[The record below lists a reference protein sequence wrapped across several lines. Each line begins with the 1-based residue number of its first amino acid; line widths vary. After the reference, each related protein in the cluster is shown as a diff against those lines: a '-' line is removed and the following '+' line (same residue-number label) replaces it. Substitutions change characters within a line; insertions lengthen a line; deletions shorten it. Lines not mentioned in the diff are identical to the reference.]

1 MCNKRH
7 GDSVKK
13 SISKIEMHLFH
24 DRIALKTGLDPF

>member
-13 SISKIEMHLFH
+13 SISKIEVHLFH
-24 DRIALKTGLDPF
+24 DRIALKTEPAPF